1 MSFRFR
7 STIVYVCLLGLV
19 AVSSLPAQDQKEG
32 APPRPPSIPLDKPLP
47 APPPPNTRD
56 RFVKEDDFYIGFY
69 AFKGFGNPFLG
80 KGKSAGFEGPGDL
93 KFDGNN
99 QIAPYVLVAIPA
111 GKGGSVQLSF
121 FQTRGHGLHTNNAD
135 SVFWSVAYA
144 NGDLLE
150 TVYKLRNAKVSWNYL
165 TYPFPASSGK
175 FRLKTLWEVQFVDLK
190 TRVFAPLKPT
200 IDQDG
205 NFVEVTGLGS
215 KSLILP
221 TLGLAL
227 EDRIS
232 PSLRWEIK
240 ASGMGYPGRSNI
252 WDANAYLAYR
262 HHSWELV
269 VGAKGFH
276 FRTTPKAEQYL
287 QQTISGGYF
296 GINWYL

>member
-1 MSFRFR
+1 MSFRLR
-7 STIVYVCLLGLV
+7 SSTLLICLLGLT
-19 AVSSLPAQDQKEG
+19 AAGPLVSQDQEKE

-69 AFKGFGNPFLG
+69 AFKGFGSPFLG
-80 KGKSAGFEGPGDL
+80 KGRNAEFEGPGDL
-93 KFDGNN
+93 KFGGSN
-99 QIAPYVLVAIPA
+99 QIAPYIVAAIPA
-111 GKGGSVQLSF
+111 GKGGSVELSY
-121 FQTRGHGLHTNNAD
+121 FQTRTQGFQTNNVN

-144 NGDLLE
+144 NGDYLE
-150 TVYKLRNAKVSWNYL
+150 TAGRLRSAKASWNYL
-165 TYPFPASSGK
+165 TYPFPATSGK
-175 FRLKTLWEVQFVDLK
+175 FRLKTLWEIQFVDLK
-190 TRVFAPLKPT
+190 TRIYAPLKST
-200 IDQDG
+200 TDADG
-205 NFVEVTGLGS
+205 NYVEVTGLGS
-215 KSLILP
+215 KTLVLP

-232 PSLRWEIK
+232 PSFRWEVK

-252 WDANAYLAYR
+252 WDTNAYFAYR

-276 FRTTPKAEQYL
+276 FKTTPRAEQYL
-287 QQTISGGYF
+287 RQTISGGYF